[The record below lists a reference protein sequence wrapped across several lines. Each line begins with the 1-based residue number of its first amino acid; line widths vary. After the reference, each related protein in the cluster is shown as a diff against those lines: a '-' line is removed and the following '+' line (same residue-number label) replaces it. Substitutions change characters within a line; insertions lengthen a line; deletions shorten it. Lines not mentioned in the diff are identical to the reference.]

1 VIERWPINGRGR
13 SRTVAY
19 RGDGGLVWTVANATD
34 STGSFDVQVSQS
46 LQMLEAHLQ
55 EAGSARTHLLSL
67 QVILT
72 DIANRD
78 AFDQQ
83 WQAWVGPDPE
93 HWPQRACF
101 QSGLA
106 PGLQVELIVVAAPV
120 SVAQTLGPGANAG
133 PHRQWGDES
142 TRPPAGTD

>member
-1 VIERWPINGRGR
+1 MHVERWRISGKGR

-19 RGDGGLVWTVANATD
+19 GNLVWTVANATD
-34 STGSFDVQVSQS
+34 TQASFEIQVTQS
-46 LQMLEAHLQ
+46 LQMLEAHLK

-72 DIANRD
+72 DIANRPV
-78 AFDQQ
+78 FDRQ
-83 WQAWVGPDPE
+83 WQEWIGPNPE

-106 PGLQVELIVVAAPV
+106 PGLQIELIAVAAPT
-120 SVAQTLGPGANAG
+120 SASQSLGAASHPK
-133 PHRQWGDES
+133 R
-142 TRPPAGTD
+142 

>member
-1 VIERWPINGRGR
+1 MIERWPINGRGR

-19 RGDGGLVWTVANATD
+19 GGLVWTVANATD
-34 STGSFDVQVSQS
+34 FTAGFDVQVSQS

-55 EAGSARTHLLSL
+55 QAGSARTHLLSL

-78 AFDQQ
+78 AFDRQ
-83 WQAWVGPDPE
+83 WQAWIGPDPA

-106 PGLQVELIVVAAPV
+106 PGLQVELVAVAAPV
-120 SVAQTLGPGANAG
+120 SAG
-133 PHRQWGDES
+133 HRQWGDES

>member
-1 VIERWPINGRGR
+1 MHVERWPISGKGR

-19 RGDGGLVWTVANATD
+19 GNLVWTVANATD
-34 STGSFDVQVSQS
+34 SAAGFEVQVTQS
-46 LQMLEAHLQ
+46 LHMLEAHLQ

-72 DIANRD
+72 DIANRV
-78 AFDQQ
+78 AFDRQ
-83 WQAWVGPDPE
+83 WQEWIGPDPD

-106 PGLQVELIVVAAPV
+106 PGLQIELIAVAAP
-120 SVAQTLGPGANAG
+120 AGA
-133 PHRQWGDES
+133 RQGS
-142 TRPPAGTD
+142 GTATRIAKA

>member
-1 VIERWPINGRGR
+1 MHVERWRIGGEGR

-19 RGDGGLVWTVANATD
+19 GNLVWTVANATD
-34 STGSFDVQVSQS
+34 TEANFEVQVTQS
-46 LQMLEAHLQ
+46 LQMLEANLK

-72 DIANRD
+72 DIADRT
-78 AFDQQ
+78 AFDSQ
-83 WQAWVGPDPE
+83 WQEWIGPNPE

-106 PGLQVELIVVAAPV
+106 PGLQIELIAVAA
-120 SVAQTLGPGANAG
+120 STSANLSPGTATQIGKA
-133 PHRQWGDES
+133 
-142 TRPPAGTD
+142 

>member
-1 VIERWPINGRGR
+1 MIERWPINGKGR

-19 RGDGGLVWTVANATD
+19 GGLVWTVANATD
-34 STGSFDVQVSQS
+34 PTAAFDVQVSQS
-46 LQMLEAHLQ
+46 LQMLETHLL

-72 DIANRD
+72 DIANRG
-78 AFDQQ
+78 AFDAQ
-83 WQAWVGPDPE
+83 WQAWIGPDAE

-106 PGLQVELIVVAAPV
+106 PGLQVELVVVAAPV
-120 SVAQTLGPGANAG
+120 SAGQKLGL
-133 PHRQWGDES
+133 
-142 TRPPAGTD
+142 

>member
-1 VIERWPINGRGR
+1 MHVERWPVNGKGR

-19 RGDGGLVWTVANATD
+19 GNLVWTVANATD
-34 STGSFDVQVSQS
+34 AQASFETQASQS
-46 LQMLEAHLQ
+46 LQMLEAHLR

-72 DIANRD
+72 DIANRA
-78 AFDQQ
+78 AFDGL
-83 WQAWVGPDPE
+83 WKEWIGPNPE

-106 PGLQVELIVVAAPV
+106 PGLQIELVAVAAPTAA
-120 SVAQTLGPGANAG
+120 SQSSGAA
-133 PHRQWGDES
+133 
-142 TRPPAGTD
+142 

>member
-1 VIERWPINGRGR
+1 MHVERWPVSGKGR

-19 RGDGGLVWTVANATD
+19 GDLVWTVANATD
-34 STGSFDVQVSQS
+34 VEASFAVQVTQS
-46 LQMLEAHLQ
+46 LQMLEAHLT

-72 DIANRD
+72 DIENRA
-78 AFDQQ
+78 AFDTQ
-83 WQAWVGPDPE
+83 WQEWIGSNPE

-106 PGLQVELIVVAAPV
+106 PGLLVELVVVAAPA
-120 SVAQTLGPGANAG
+120 SIGQKLGASSQARSG
-133 PHRQWGDES
+133 H
-142 TRPPAGTD
+142 

>member
-1 VIERWPINGRGR
+1 M
-13 SRTVAY
+13 
-19 RGDGGLVWTVANATD
+19 VWTVANATD
-34 STGSFDVQVSQS
+34 FSAGFDEQVRQS

-78 AFDQQ
+78 AFDRQ
-83 WQAWVGPDPE
+83 WQAWIGPDPA

-106 PGLQVELIVVAAPV
+106 PGLQVELVVVAAPV
-120 SVAQTLGPGANAG
+120 SAA
-133 PHRQWGDES
+133 HRQWGDES